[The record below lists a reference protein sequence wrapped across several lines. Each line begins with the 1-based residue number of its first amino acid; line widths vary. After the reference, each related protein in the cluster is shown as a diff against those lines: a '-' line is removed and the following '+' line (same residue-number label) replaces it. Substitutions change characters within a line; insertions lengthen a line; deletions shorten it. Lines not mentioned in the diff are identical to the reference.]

1 MTGPAAY
8 LRFLRENAAFLSAG
22 LLICFTSSYGQT
34 FFISL
39 FAAEIMAGSGLS
51 DGDWGLIY
59 AVATTASAALMV
71 FLGPLT
77 DRLRVRRLAMV
88 AATGLALACVAMAS
102 LSGAIAL
109 TVTVLALR
117 LFGQGMMSHIAAVAM
132 ARWFVANRGKAL
144 SVSSMGFALG
154 QAVLP
159 IIFVALLAAV
169 DWHWLWVASAG
180 LVLLSMPLILRL
192 LRAERTPQSLAKET
206 PAPGMGGLHWTRGTV
221 LRHWLFWLLIPLLLG
236 PPAFGTALFFHQVH
250 LTTVKGWALLD
261 YVALMPLLT
270 VVSVAST
277 FASGA
282 VLDRVGTGR
291 LIAVYMLPFALAFLL
306 IGWADTLTA
315 AAVGLMVFG
324 LGTGAQATVPTAFW
338 AEYYGTRHLGS
349 IKAMGVAVMV
359 FGSAIGPGI
368 TGVLI
373 DAGYAFP
380 QQMPA
385 IAAYF
390 LVSGGLATLGVW
402 RARGMLAPKVDVI
415 RA

>member
-144 SVSSMGFALG
+144 SISSMGFALG

-270 VVSVAST
+270 VVSVATT

-390 LVSGGLATLGVW
+390 LLSGGLATLGVW